1 MIVSYIFIAILYILS
16 YPIMVFSKILI
27 IFVSVN

>member
-1 MIVSYIFIAILYILS
+1 MIVSYIFIVILYILS

-27 IFVSVN
+27 NFVSVN